1 MSADRLSKEIAS
13 LKKKN
18 RDLEEKL
25 QAAKLSEKRFLDAL
39 RLSPMALCHHDRDL
53 RYEWLYN
60 GHMGFVQN
68 EVIGKTDWDILDQDL
83 ADRMGAVKQRVLDT
97 GIGERVEMPTV
108 AGNENSEYFDLVV
121 EPLRDEV
128 NGDIVGLSC
137 SGIDVTEDRRRREAY
152 KASEENL
159 QFIFN
164 ASPMPILVTHLE
176 SGAPLFFNSAANDL
190 FDLKHW
196 CERSDHSLGILEGLG
211 VSERIKTAF
220 QDHLAVLD
228 FAFEFQRDSDEVLH
242 LAISATP
249 IFYDGDSAILSTFHD
264 FTNEENNRRRLEEAK
279 EKAEQ
284 ANAAKSQFL
293 ASASHDLRQPLHAMG
308 LLLSVLKSYIQDEKG
323 LEVFKR
329 VTLSLESMNDLFAG
343 ILDISKFDANAVSLQ
358 VSSVDVAKVFKTLE
372 TDFRAMAEESGINL
386 RIVPCHLCVQTDAIQ
401 FERMLRNLLSNAI
414 RYTQK
419 GRVLLGCRR
428 KGSDLVFY
436 VCDTGI
442 GVSQDDQDVIF
453 QEFRQ
458 VGNRERDRRK
468 GLGLGLAICERIS
481 QLLNTRIEL
490 TSEVNKG
497 SVFSFKLPQADSS
510 YKEQKELTNDDLSL
524 LKGRHIL
531 FIDDEVDVR
540 IATKYMLEAWGC
552 VALLAES
559 AVEARELLSSTK
571 SMPDVIVAD
580 YRLRRGENG
589 IDAILSIRKQLNKKI
604 PAFLVSGETSSELM
618 QEVSVFGLPL
628 LNKPLMAHVFCK
640 TIVDLIS
647 RFNR

>member
-1 MSADRLSKEIAS
+1 MSVDRLSKEIAS

-18 RDLEEKL
+18 RDLEDQL

-39 RLSPMALCHHDRDL
+39 RLSPMALCHHDRNL

-68 EVIGKTDWDILDQDL
+68 EVIGKTDWDILDKDL
-83 ADRMGAVKQRVLDT
+83 ADRMGAIKQRVLDT

-108 AGNENSEYFDLVV
+108 AGDENSEYFDLVV

-128 NGDIVGLSC
+128 SGDIVGLSC

-152 KASEENL
+152 KASEQNL

-176 SGAPLFFNSAANDL
+176 TGAPLFFNSAANDL
-190 FDLKHW
+190 FDLKNW
-196 CERSDHSLGILEGLG
+196 GERSDDNFGILEGLG
-211 VSERIKTAF
+211 VSEHIKAAF
-220 QDHLAVLD
+220 QDNLPVLD
-228 FAFEFQRDSDEVLH
+228 FAFEYKLAADEVRH
-242 LAISATP
+242 LAISSTP

-264 FTNEENNRRRLEEAK
+264 FTNEEHNRRRLEEAK

-308 LLLSVLKSYIQDEKG
+308 LLLSVLKNYIQDEKG

-329 VTLSLESMNDLFAG
+329 VTLSLGSMNDLFAG
-343 ILDISKFDANAVSLQ
+343 ILDISKLDANAVSLQ
-358 VSSVDVAKVFKTLE
+358 LSSVDVAKIFKSLE
-372 TDFRAMAEESGINL
+372 TDFRAMAEESGISL
-386 RIVPCHLCVQTDAIQ
+386 RIVPCHLFVQTDAVQ

-414 RYTQK
+414 RYTKK

-428 KGSDLVFY
+428 KGSDLSFY

-442 GVSQDDQDVIF
+442 GVSQADQEVIF

-481 QLLNTRIEL
+481 ALLHTRIDL
-490 TSEVNKG
+490 KSEVGKG
-497 SVFSFKLPQADSS
+497 SVFSFKLPQVKTSS
-510 YKEQKELTNDDLSL
+510 KVQEELFHDDLAL
-524 LKGRHIL
+524 LKGRHVL

-552 VALLAES
+552 VPLLAGS
-559 AVEARELLSSTK
+559 LAEAREALLTIKCS
-571 SMPDVIVAD
+571 PDVIVAD
-580 YRLRRGENG
+580 YRLRAGKNG
-589 IDAILSIRKQLNKKI
+589 IDAILSIRKQLNENI
-604 PAFLVSGETSSELM
+604 PAFLVSGETSSELI
-618 QEVSVFGLPL
+618 QEVSAFGLPL

-640 TIVDLIS
+640 TMIDLIS

>member
-1 MSADRLSKEIAS
+1 MSVDRLSKEIAR

-18 RDLEEKL
+18 RELEEQL
-25 QAAKLSEKRFLDAL
+25 QDAKLSEKRFLDAL
-39 RLSPMALCHHDRDL
+39 RLSPMALCHHDRNL

-108 AGNENSEYFDLVV
+108 AGDENSEYFDLVV

-128 NGDIVGLSC
+128 SGDIVGLSC

-152 KASEENL
+152 KASEQNL

-176 SGAPLFFNSAANDL
+176 TGAPLFFNSAANDL
-190 FDLKHW
+190 FDLKNW
-196 CERSDHSLGILEGLG
+196 CEGSEGGFGILEGLG
-211 VSERIKTAF
+211 VNDRIQAAF
-220 QDHLAVLD
+220 QDNLPVQD
-228 FAFEFQRDSDEVLH
+228 FAFEFKLTSDEVRH

-264 FTNEENNRRRLEEAK
+264 FTDEENSRRRLKEAK
-279 EKAEQ
+279 EKAER

-308 LLLSVLKSYIQDEKG
+308 LLLSVLKNYIQDERG

-343 ILDISKFDANAVSLQ
+343 ILDISKLDANAVPLQ
-358 VSSVDVAKVFKTLE
+358 FSSVDVAKVFKSLE
-372 TDFRAMAEESGINL
+372 TDFKAMAEETGINL
-386 RIVPCHLCVQTDAIQ
+386 RIVPCHLFVQTDAVQ

-414 RYTQK
+414 RYTKQ

-428 KGSDLVFY
+428 KGSDLAFY

-442 GVSQDDQDVIF
+442 GVSQADQEVIF

-481 QLLNTRIEL
+481 ELLHTRIEL
-490 TSEVNKG
+490 QSEVDKG
-497 SVFSFKLPQADSS
+497 SVFSFKLPQADTSA
-510 YKEQKELTNDDLSL
+510 KAQEEQFNEDLAL
-524 LKGRHIL
+524 LKGRHVL
-531 FIDDEVDVR
+531 FIDDEADVR

-552 VALLAES
+552 VVLLAGS
-559 AVEARELLSSTK
+559 LAEAREVLSTIKCS
-571 SMPDVIVAD
+571 PDVIVAD
-580 YRLRRGENG
+580 YRLCAGENG
-589 IDAILSIRKQLNKKI
+589 IDAILSIRKQLNKNI
-604 PAFLVSGETSSELM
+604 PAFLVSGETSSGLI
-618 QEVSVFGLPL
+618 QEVSAFGLPL

-640 TIVDLIS
+640 TMIHLIS
-647 RFNR
+647 RFNQ